1 MAKSISAD
9 RKRRMD
15 EVARDAPTKS
25 AAIRALWRAG
35 FERADIA
42 RYLGIR
48 YQHARNVILQAEAK
62 ESGAG
67 SALGERK
74 RADFA
79 GETKAERIRALHGQ
93 GKSRSEIA
101 RILGITYQHVYNT
114 LKNSP
119 TRPDTVTVGPDGRIV
134 IPVQFRRALQIEPGD
149 EVRLNIVDGALRII
163 GRKAAIE
170 QAQALVRKFVPEGVS
185 LVDELMAERRAEA
198 EKENGGG

>member
-1 MAKSISAD
+1 MVKAVSAD
-9 RKRRMD
+9 LKRRME

-25 AAIRALWRAG
+25 AAIRSLWGAG

-48 YQHARNVILQAEAK
+48 YQHVRNVILQAEAK
-62 ESGAG
+62 EAGAG
-67 SALGERK
+67 RALGERK
-74 RADFA
+74 QAEFA
-79 GETKAERIRALHGQ
+79 GETKADRIRALHGQ

-101 RILGITYQHVYNT
+101 QMLGISYQHVYNT
-114 LKNSP
+114 LKHSP
-119 TRPDTVTVGPDGRIV
+119 ASPDTVTVGPDGRIV

-149 EVRLNIVDGALRII
+149 EVRLRMVDGELRVI

-185 LVDELMAERRAEA
+185 LVDELIAERRAEVA
-198 EKENGGG
+198 REDGAG